1 MCLVLLLLIVPRR
14 VQTSDMGSYG
24 VTVGPAY
31 PASLLL
37 PVVGLVPLLRTYA
50 ECLPAGSEKPSS
62 NILVVFLERRVH
74 PFLSGCYTVYRST
87 TRKHFTNKTLQQP
100 TWPDADGSWS
110 AVNRCKQWVGN
121 VNNGSSIHNG
131 DLQYRKC
138 QIWHSI
144 GYSQWQWNSS

>member
-1 MCLVLLLLIVPRR
+1 MLLLRVVISGFRGICSMRPILRYSPLGAEESLPPSSAAVCTPPPRWFRIMMCLVLLLLIVPRR

-100 TWPDADGSWS
+100 T
-110 AVNRCKQWVGN
+110 
-121 VNNGSSIHNG
+121 
-131 DLQYRKC
+131 
-138 QIWHSI
+138 
-144 GYSQWQWNSS
+144 